1 MDEQMNDLNDAKPSA
16 IYLGTV
22 MHQRFFPVQY
32 RFNYRVMSLRINV
45 DTIEQEI
52 EQGALGYFSLNRFN
66 LYSVYFK
73 DFGARDGK
81 PWRPWLEG
89 LLREYGVEQR
99 PARIELV
106 CSPRFMGI
114 VFNPLA
120 MWYAYNAEQKLIAVI
135 GEVSNTF
142 GQWHHYVLTNK
153 DGALSALD
161 GCKKLQAQADK
172 VFHVS
177 PFIDMD
183 CVYQFRLQAPS
194 EQFQLGI
201 YQHQQG
207 KKMLVATQAAKA
219 VALTRK
225 NLFKAALAMPFNSL
239 KVLTMI
245 HWWALKIWLKGG
257 KFRTT
262 PKALKNTNYS
272 HTEMRLC

>member
-1 MDEQMNDLNDAKPSA
+1 MEKIESTLSKPSA
-16 IYLGTV
+16 IYLGSV

-32 RFNYRVMSLRINV
+32 RFNYGVMSLRVNV

-52 EQGALGYFSLNRFN
+52 AQGKIKSLSLNRFN
-66 LYSVYFK
+66 LYSLYFK

-81 PWRPWLEG
+81 AWRPWLES
-89 LLREYGVEQR
+89 LLREYGIVEK

-106 CSPRFMGI
+106 CSPRFLGI

-120 MWYAYNAEQKLIAVI
+120 MWYAYNDANQLIAVV

-142 GQWHHYVLTNK
+142 GQWHHYVLTNHNQQLTELNANQK
-153 DGALSALD
+153 V
-161 GCKKLQAQADK
+161 QAQADK

-183 CVYQFRLQAPS
+183 CQYQFRLQAPD
-194 EQFQLGI
+194 ERFQLGI
-201 YQHQQG
+201 YQYQQG

-219 VALTRK
+219 LPLTQK
-225 NLFKAALAMPFNSL
+225 TLLKAAIAMPFNSL
-239 KVLTMI
+239 KVLAMI

-257 KFRTT
+257 KFRST
-262 PKALKNTNYS
+262 PKALQKINYS